1 MPGGRYRRSRAAVC
15 QTCSAGGRA
24 LPLLTSF
31 AALILLAAS
40 LFIPS
45 LAVVIIAGALLNISI
60 GVLSGCYLTRLTT
73 NVPKMHRG
81 LVFGIAYALGSLGTW
96 FISMPM
102 GGRFLWH
109 AESIFAML
117 MAVIPCSRLSQLRQW
132 RNACGLTGSDTKT
145 IWLAAV
151 VLILIH
157 GKSIFFPSRG
167 QPAVLNRVP
176 VIYSAG
182 LIMAGLVNDKDRRG
196 SYLASHHSHWLGR
209 RYRRRS
215 WIMAICSP
223 ASFQCTAYSISDISG
238 KYGLPPRY
246 GQQVGETAE
255 HRTVFSGR
263 QLRLQAR
270 CSGW

>member
-1 MPGGRYRRSRAAVC
+1 MIKTSHIKTIKDHIYFAALIGLGFLWTGTAYIIQAYRMLAFMDGGTVNLFVCGVYYVC
-15 QTCSAGGRA
+15 QAAGIGAVGLLFAKRAPLAGGRA

-109 AESIFAML
+109 AESIFAVAA
-117 MAVIPCSRLSQLRQW
+117 MAVVTLLLVRSLSQPPPMKKQRLR
-132 RNACGLTGSDTKT
+132 A
-145 IWLAAV
+145 
-151 VLILIH
+151 
-157 GKSIFFPSRG
+157 
-167 QPAVLNRVP
+167 
-176 VIYSAG
+176 
-182 LIMAGLVNDKDRRG
+182 
-196 SYLASHHSHWLGR
+196 
-209 RYRRRS
+209 YR
-215 WIMAICSP
+215 I
-223 ASFQCTAYSISDISG
+223 
-238 KYGLPPRY
+238 
-246 GQQVGETAE
+246 
-255 HRTVFSGR
+255 
-263 QLRLQAR
+263 
-270 CSGW
+270 